1 MSGERVAGK
10 VIFETQS
17 THKMLAA
24 LSQASLIHIKGEYD
38 EEAFNE
44 AFMMH
49 TTTSPSYPIVASVET
64 AAAMLRGNPGKRLIN
79 RSVERALHFRKEVQ
93 RLREESD
100 GWFFDIWQP
109 PQVDEAECWPVA
121 PGEQWHGFSD
131 ADANHM
137 FLDPVKVTILTPG
150 MDEHGNMSEEDPGGA
165 GGKIPRRTWDRSRKP
180 ALITCCFSL
189 VLASIKPKQWD
200 YCVG

>member
-1 MSGERVAGK
+1 
-10 VIFETQS
+10 
-17 THKMLAA
+17 MLAA

-93 RLREESD
+93 RLT
-100 GWFFDIWQP
+100 
-109 PQVDEAECWPVA
+109 A
-121 PGEQWHGFSD
+121 GFSISGNRRRWMKPN
-131 ADANHM
+131 AGPLRLANSG
-137 FLDPVKVTILTPG
+137 TALTMRMP
-150 MDEHGNMSEEDPGGA
+150 
-165 GGKIPRRTWDRSRKP
+165 I
-180 ALITCCFSL
+180 ICFSIRL
-189 VLASIKPKQWD
+189 KSLF
-200 YCVG
+200 

>member
-79 RSVERALHFRKEVQ
+79 RARWSGRCIFAKRSSGCGKSLTV
-93 RLREESD
+93 
-100 GWFFDIWQP
+100 
-109 PQVDEAECWPVA
+109 
-121 PGEQWHGFSD
+121 GFSISGNRRRWMKPN
-131 ADANHM
+131 AGPLRQANSG
-137 FLDPVKVTILTPG
+137 TALTMRMP
-150 MDEHGNMSEEDPGGA
+150 
-165 GGKIPRRTWDRSRKP
+165 I
-180 ALITCCFSL
+180 ICFSIRL
-189 VLASIKPKQWD
+189 KSLF
-200 YCVG
+200 

>member
-1 MSGERVAGK
+1 MSGDRVPGK

-24 LSQASLIHIKGEYD
+24 FSQASLIHIKGEYD
-38 EEAFNE
+38 EETFNE

-49 TTTSPSYPIVASVET
+49 TSTSPSYPIVASIET

-100 GWFFDIWQP
+100 SWFLISGSRKRLMRP
-109 PQVDEAECWPVA
+109 NAGRSRRE
-121 PGEQWHGFSD
+121 
-131 ADANHM
+131 
-137 FLDPVKVTILTPG
+137 KPG
-150 MDEHGNMSEEDPGGA
+150 M
-165 GGKIPRRTWDRSRKP
+165 
-180 ALITCCFSL
+180 
-189 VLASIKPKQWD
+189 ASPMPMTII
-200 YCVG
+200 CSSIRLR